1 MTRSAKLRTRTRIR
15 ETGSDLAFTIL
26 NTAVLIVATAAILYP
41 LLHVVSASFSS
52 GDAVMSGRVKIWPV
66 GFTLTA
72 YRKVFEYQQIW
83 VGFKNSVFYAVVG
96 TTVNVTMTI
105 IAAYPLS
112 RRDLSGKNIIIS
124 LFLFSL
130 MFDGGLIPTYL
141 LVKQVGLLNT
151 RWALIIPQALS
162 VWSLLIAI
170 AFFRSSIPEELLEA
184 AHLDGASDFH
194 YFFAIALPLSTPLIA
209 VLALYYAVGHWNQ
222 FFAALIYLGRADL
235 YPLQLILR
243 QILVQNQLDQSM
255 LGDVQEMARRQ
266 ELRELIKYAVIVIA
280 SAPVMVL
287 YPFVQRYFVKGMTLG
302 AVKG

>member
-1 MTRSAKLRTRTRIR
+1 MQQPVKLRTRTRIR
-15 ETGSDLAFTIL
+15 ETGSDLVFTAV
-26 NTAVLIVATAAILYP
+26 NTAVLIVGTLAILYP
-41 LLHVVSASFSS
+41 LVYVVSASFSS
-52 GDAVMSGRVKIWPV
+52 GDAVMSGRVRLLPV
-66 GFTLTA
+66 GFTLRA
-72 YRKVFEYQQIW
+72 YEKVFGYQRIW

-96 TTVNVTMTI
+96 TIVNVTMTI

-112 RRDLSGKNIIIS
+112 RRDLYGRNVIIS
-124 LFLFSL
+124 LFLFTL
-130 MFDGGLIPTYL
+130 MFGGGLIPTYL

-170 AFFRSSIPEELLEA
+170 AFFRSSIPVELLEA

-194 YFFAIALPLSTPLIA
+194 YFTRIALPLSTPLIA
-209 VLALYYAVGHWNQ
+209 VLALYYAVGHWNS

-235 YPLQLILR
+235 FPLQLILR
-243 QILVQNQLDQSM
+243 EILVQNQMDQSL

-266 ELRELIKYAVIVIA
+266 ELRELIKYAVIVVA
-280 SAPVMVL
+280 STPVMAI
-287 YPFVQRYFVKGMTLG
+287 YPFVQKYFVKGMTLG